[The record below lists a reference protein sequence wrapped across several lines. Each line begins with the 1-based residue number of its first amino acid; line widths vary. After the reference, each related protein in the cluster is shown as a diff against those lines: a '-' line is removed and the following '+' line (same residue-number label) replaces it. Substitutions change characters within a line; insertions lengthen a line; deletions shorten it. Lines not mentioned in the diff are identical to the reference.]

1 VGKEGA
7 VIRLTLLPF
16 LYYALL
22 PGAIGYAVVWSG
34 TRGPLNLGTALAFS
48 IIVFAAFAIVKL
60 GRRPDSPSGSGRR
73 DA

>member
-48 IIVFAAFAIVKL
+48 IVVFAVGAIVKL
-60 GRRPDSPSGSGRR
+60 GRGPAPTTGPGRR